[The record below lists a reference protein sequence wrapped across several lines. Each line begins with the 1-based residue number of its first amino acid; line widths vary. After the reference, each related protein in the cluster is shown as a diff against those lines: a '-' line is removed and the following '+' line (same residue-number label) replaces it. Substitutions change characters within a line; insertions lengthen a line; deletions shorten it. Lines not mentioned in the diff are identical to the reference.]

1 MAAQSEEQTTV
12 MDAIKAYAEYRFDE
26 DETYQVGFNLYSD

>member
-1 MAAQSEEQTTV
+1 MAARSEEQTAV
-12 MDAIKAYAEYRFDE
+12 MDAIQAYAEYQFDE